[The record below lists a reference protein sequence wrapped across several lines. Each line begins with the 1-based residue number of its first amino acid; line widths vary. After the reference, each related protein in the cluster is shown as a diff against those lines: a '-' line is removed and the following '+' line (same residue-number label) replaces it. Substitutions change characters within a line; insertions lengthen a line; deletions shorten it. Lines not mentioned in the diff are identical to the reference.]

1 LKESNEKVPDNPVM
15 RYHLGMAYFKNG
27 EKENAKKE
35 LKKAL
40 ELDSKFSGAE
50 EARAT
55 LKLI

>member
-1 LKESNEKVPDNPVM
+1 M